1 MNSTPTR
8 RVRAH
13 ALHPLAGAAALLAF
27 TLPGAAQT
35 TATPADQQVVIIAT
49 QPSAPLTV
57 STDPRAP
64 RQPVPAQDGADI
76 LKTIPGFSVIRK
88 GGTDGDPVFRGMAG
102 SRLTVLLDGEQ
113 IYGGCGGRMDPPT
126 AYVFP
131 ESYDRLT
138 VLKGP
143 QSVRH
148 GAGGSAATVM
158 FERDWSR
165 PDEPTT
171 RFFGSLTAGSFGRN
185 DLALDASRATPDGYV
200 RAAATRTESDDYRD
214 GDGNQVHSQYR
225 RWSFNGAI
233 GWTPDEHTRLEL
245 SAARSDGQAAYAD
258 RQLDG
263 TKFARDNVGLK
274 FERRRISA
282 LVEHLQVQA
291 FRNYVDHVMENVTLR
306 TATPPRLGNPDRLT
320 VGGRVSTTLRL
331 AEATR
336 LDVGADM
343 QDNEHTLRSG
353 LGYLALPR
361 TPDAEFS
368 QRGVFGEIDH
378 ALSMRDRFV
387 AGLRIDHWQASDL
400 RATPLVT
407 AGTTRSDTLSSG
419 FARWERRLAQA
430 TLYAGL
436 GHAQRFPDYWE
447 LISANKE
454 SETTNSAFLARP
466 ETTTQLDLGAQWRH
480 GALSGSLSA
489 FAAHIDDYL
498 LVDGWNTSAR
508 FGKPPGNPVLVR
520 NVDARSHGLEAGL
533 AWAIDKRWQLESTL
547 AWVRADNRND
557 GTPLAQQP
565 PLEGR
570 VAVNWREGAWSGG
583 ALLRVVAGQDRVDVM
598 KGNIVGQDI
607 GPSAGFSV
615 FSLNASYRVDSRLSL
630 SGGID
635 NLFDR
640 TYAEHLSRAGFAV
653 AGFAQT
659 TRVNEP
665 GRTLWF
671 KATYRLD

>member
-1 MNSTPTR
+1 MTSTLSR
-8 RVRAH
+8 RAH
-13 ALHPLAGAAALLAF
+13 AHALSPLAGALALLAIA
-27 TLPGAAQT
+27 LPASAQT
-35 TATPADQQVVIIAT
+35 PATAAEQQVVIIAT

-102 SRLTVLLDGEQ
+102 SRLTILLDGEQ

-165 PDEPTT
+165 PTEATT

-185 DLALDASRATPDGYV
+185 DLAVDLSRATPGAYV
-200 RAAATRTESDDYRD
+200 RAAVTRTESDDYRD
-214 GDGNQVHSQYR
+214 GEGDSVHSQYR
-225 RWSFNGAI
+225 RWSFNGAV
-233 GWTPDEHTRLEL
+233 GWTPDADTRVEL
-245 SAARSDGQAAYAD
+245 SSARSDGQAAYAD

-274 FERRRISA
+274 LERRRISP
-282 LVEHLQVQA
+282 LVEHLQLQA
-291 FRNYVDHVMENVTLR
+291 FRNYVDHVMENVSLR
-306 TATPPRLGNPDRLT
+306 TATPQRLGNPDRLT
-320 VGGRVSTTLRL
+320 VGGRLAATLRL
-331 AEATR
+331 AETTR

-343 QDNEHTLRSG
+343 QDNEHTARSG
-353 LGYLALPR
+353 LGYLAQAR
-361 TPDAEFS
+361 IPDAEFS

-378 ALSMRDRFV
+378 ALSMRDRLV
-387 AGLRIDHWQASDL
+387 AGLRVDRWQATDL
-400 RATPLVT
+400 RSAPLVT
-407 AGTTRSDTLSSG
+407 AGATRRDTLSSG
-419 FARWERRLAQA
+419 FARWERRLAQS

-447 LISANKE
+447 LISANKQ

-466 ETTTQLDLGAQWRH
+466 EKTTQIDIGAQWRH
-480 GALSGSLSA
+480 GDVSGSLSA
-489 FAAHIDDYL
+489 FAARIDDYL

-508 FGKPPGNPVLVR
+508 FAKPAGNPVLVR
-520 NVDARSHGLEAGL
+520 NVDARSHGLEAGM
-533 AWAIDKRWQLESTL
+533 AWAIDSRWKLESTL

-570 VAVNWREGAWSGG
+570 VALNWREGAWSAG
-583 ALLRVVAGQDRVDVM
+583 ALLRVVAAQERVDVM

-607 GPSAGFSV
+607 GPSAGFGV

-630 SGGID
+630 SSGID
-635 NLFDR
+635 NLFNR

-671 KATYRLD
+671 KASYSLG